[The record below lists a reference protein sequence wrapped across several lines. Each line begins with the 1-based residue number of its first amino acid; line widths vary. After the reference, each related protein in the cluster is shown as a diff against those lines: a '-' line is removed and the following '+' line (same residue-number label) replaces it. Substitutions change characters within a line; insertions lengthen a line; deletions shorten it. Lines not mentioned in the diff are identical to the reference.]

1 MICPKKKHKK
11 LKIFLLIV
19 TFFALNSATT
29 LFGQGGGQSSFALYL
44 EAIKSFNQG
53 NLELA
58 EKQFSEVSFKDPAND
73 AANYYLAKIYAK
85 QNLPVKAREAA
96 LAAISKDP
104 SNLWY
109 KLMLAEIY
117 KIEGNTTE
125 AIKVIDQLRV
135 EHPLRSELYDGL
147 IELYIQEK
155 EFVKA
160 EEVLK
165 DIEKNIGVNEGTAL
179 TRFNLMIFDGKQEQ
193 AHKYLEEFDSGFG
206 TPRTATILGD
216 NYAMQNEDSL
226 AEGFYLKA
234 LALEPSYVPASFGL
248 AEIYRVRG
256 QFDLYFERMNPFLLN
271 ADVNPKMKIDYMR
284 QILTNNRFVQTF
296 LPQIDTMM
304 QNLYFAHPGDSAIA
318 FTHSLFLV
326 QVGRSGQALEVLHD
340 NLANYSTTREAHR
353 QYLSLIYYLSMWEPM
368 EVKSNEAL
376 EIFKNDTDF
385 LQFKG
390 IAQLQRGN
398 RAESIKT
405 FKEILKYSKGDSTTT
420 VNTLTTLGDL
430 TYQEGNKKEAYKYYQ
445 KAIKKEPRHF
455 PALNNYA
462 YFLSLDGKNLKKAE
476 RMSKITIEEEP
487 NNATY
492 LDTYAWILHKMGKH
506 TDAKTV
512 LKRAMVY
519 GGKENADILDH
530 YADVLFALNEYDLA
544 FIYWDQAD
552 KLDPSLGI
560 AEKIQK
566 RKSELNK

>member
-1 MICPKKKHKK
+1 MICPKKKHNK
-11 LKIFLLIV
+11 LKYFLLIV
-19 TFFALNSATT
+19 TFFALNPATM
-29 LFGQGGGQSSFALYL
+29 LFGQVGGQNSFSLYL
-44 EAIKSFNQG
+44 EAIKSYNQG

-58 EKQFSEVSFKDPAND
+58 ERQFSEVRFKDPTND
-73 AANYYLAKIYAK
+73 AADYYLAKIYAK
-85 QNLPVKAREAA
+85 QNNPTKAREAA
-96 LAAISKDP
+96 LAAISKDS

-109 KLMLAEIY
+109 KMMLAEIY
-117 KIEGNTTE
+117 KIEGNTAE
-125 AIKVIDQLRV
+125 AIKVMDRLRV
-135 EHPLRSELYDGL
+135 ENPLRSELYDGL
-147 IELYIQEK
+147 IELYIQER
-155 EFVKA
+155 EFAKA

-179 TRFNLMIFDGKQEQ
+179 TRFNLMIFDGKQEE
-193 AHKYLEEFDSGFG
+193 AHKYLEEFDAGYG

-216 NYAMQNEDSL
+216 NYALQREDTI

-234 LALEPSYVPASFGL
+234 LAIEPSYVPASFGL

-256 QFDLYFERMNPFLLN
+256 QYDLYFERMNPFLLN
-271 ADVNPKMKIDYMR
+271 TEVNPKMKIDYMR

-326 QVGRSGQALEVLHD
+326 QMGRSGQALEVLHD
-340 NLANYSTTREAHR
+340 NLTNYPTNREAHR
-353 QYLSLIYYLSMWEPM
+353 QYLSLIYYLGMWEPM
-368 EVKSNEAL
+368 EVKSREAL
-376 EIFKNDTDF
+376 DIFKNDTDF
-385 LQFKG
+385 MQFKG

-398 RAESIKT
+398 KAEAIKS

-420 VNTLTTLGDL
+420 VNTLTTIGDL
-430 TYQEGNKKEAYKYYQ
+430 TYQEGNKKEAFKYYQ
-445 KAIKKEPRHF
+445 KTIKMEPRHL

-462 YFLSLDGKNLKKAE
+462 YFLSLEGKNLKKAE

-487 NNATY
+487 DNATY

-506 TDAKTV
+506 AEAKTV

-530 YADVLFALNEYDLA
+530 YADVLFALNEHDLA
-544 FIYWDQAD
+544 FIYWDQAA
-552 KLDPSLGI
+552 KLDPTLGI
-560 AEKIQK
+560 EEKIQK

>member
-1 MICPKKKHKK
+1 M
-11 LKIFLLIV
+11 
-19 TFFALNSATT
+19 
-29 LFGQGGGQSSFALYL
+29 LFGQVGGQSSFALYL

-58 EKQFSEVSFKDPAND
+58 ERQFSEVSVKDPAND

-85 QNLPVKAREAA
+85 QNNPVKAREAA
-96 LAAISKDP
+96 LAAIAKDS

-109 KLMLAEIY
+109 KIMLAEIY
-117 KIEGNTTE
+117 KIEGNTAE
-125 AIKVIDQLRV
+125 AIKVMDRLRV
-135 EHPLRSELYDGL
+135 ENPMRSELYDGL

-155 EFVKA
+155 EFAKA

-216 NYAMQNEDSL
+216 NYAMQREDSI
-226 AEGFYLKA
+226 AEVFYLKA
-234 LALEPSYVPASFGL
+234 LAIEPTYVPASFGL
-248 AEIYRVRG
+248 AEVYRVRG
-256 QFDLYFERMNPFLLN
+256 QYNLYFERMNPFLLDT
-271 ADVNPKMKIDYMR
+271 DVNPRMKIDYMR
-284 QILTNNRFVQTF
+284 QILTNTRFVQTF
-296 LPQIDTMM
+296 LPQVDTMM

-340 NLANYSTTREAHR
+340 NLINYPANREAHR
-353 QYLSLIYYLSMWEPM
+353 QYLSLIYYLAMWEPM
-368 EVKSNEAL
+368 EVKSREAL

-385 LQFKG
+385 MQFKG

-398 RAESIKT
+398 RAEAIKS

-420 VNTLTTLGDL
+420 VNTLTTIGDL
-430 TYQEGNKKEAYKYYQ
+430 TYQEGNKKEAFKYYQ
-445 KAIKKEPRHF
+445 KTIKMEPRHL

-462 YFLSLDGKNLKKAE
+462 YFLSLEGKNLKKAE
-476 RMSKITIEEEP
+476 RMSKVTIEEEP
-487 NNATY
+487 DNATY

-506 TDAKTV
+506 AEAKTV

-530 YADVLFALNEYDLA
+530 YADV
-544 FIYWDQAD
+544 
-552 KLDPSLGI
+552 
-560 AEKIQK
+560 
-566 RKSELNK
+566 